1 MASPVLTTLGTVIC
15 PHGGQA
21 VLSAGQ
27 DKAEAEGGKL
37 ILVSDEPSIA
47 GCAFTLPS
55 GTPQPCVK
63 LKWQVGAM
71 QTTVNGTAVV
81 TQASVG
87 LCYAAGDIPQ
97 GPAVVVSAASQTM
110 AT

>member
-55 GTPQPCVK
+55 GTPQPCIKV
-63 LKWQVGAM
+63 KWQVGAARA
-71 QTTVNGTAVV
+71 TVNGTAVV
-81 TQASVG
+81 TQSSVG
-87 LCYAAGDIPQ
+87 LCLAAGDIPQ
-97 GPAVVVSAASQTM
+97 GPATIAVAAARTF